1 VSGFGCQ
8 EKAVLNPDTSKNQ
21 RARKHRQKIV
31 GMMLHNAEKERPVRQ
46 LKTINWVLI
55 QVLII
60 TVAGIAATAAAA
72 GPFGIRS
79 ADTII
84 DQSGRRITAGQ
95 PFKRVISLYGA
106 HTENLFSLGLDSEII
121 GVSPH
126 DDYPPQA
133 LGKPVFSY
141 HDDPEKFIA
150 ARPDL
155 VLIRP
160 MIDRG
165 YPQFIA
171 MLEKMG
177 ITIVSLQPRTI
188 DEMADYLT
196 ILGMLTGRQ
205 DRAQRLISLFNQSLD
220 GFKNLTRSQID
231 RKRVYFE
238 AIHSKMKTFAPDS
251 MAMFALESA
260 GGINIAADAD
270 PVRNTNIAY
279 YGKERILSRAAEI
292 DVYLAQYGSM
302 NRPTVA
308 LIQQEPGFNIIKAVA
323 MDQIY
328 IVDEKLVSRPTMRLL
343 EGIYTIGKCLYPGIF
358 DDRALDILNRK
369 NE

>member
-1 VSGFGCQ
+1 M
-8 EKAVLNPDTSKNQ
+8 
-21 RARKHRQKIV
+21 I
-31 GMMLHNAEKERPVRQ
+31 
-46 LKTINWVLI
+46 TIRIHYKLCFESNITMQSFKLIKRSLI
-55 QVLII
+55 QALI
-60 TVAGIAATAAAA
+60 VAAIGGASIATGLAS

-79 ADTII
+79 PNTII
-84 DQSGRRITAGQ
+84 DQSGRRLVIEQ
-95 PFKRVISLYGA
+95 PFTRLISLYGA
-106 HTENLFSLGLDSEII
+106 HTENLFSLGLDNEII
-121 GVSPH
+121 GVSQH

-133 LGKPVFSY
+133 LDKPVFSY

-165 YPQFIA
+165 YPQFIS
-171 MLEKMG
+171 MLEKTG
-177 ITIVSLQPRTI
+177 ITVVSLQPRTI
-188 DEMADYLT
+188 DEMSTYLA
-196 ILGMLTGRQ
+196 ILGILTGQQ
-205 DRAQRLISLFNQSLD
+205 DRAQQLISQFNSSID
-220 GFKNLTRSQID
+220 GFKNLTRSRSS

-279 YGKERILSRAAEI
+279 YGKERLLSRAAEI

-302 NRPTVA
+302 NRPTAA
-308 LIQQEPGFNIIKAVA
+308 LIKQEPGFNIIKAVA
-323 MDQIY
+323 TDQIY
-328 IVDEKLVSRPTMRLL
+328 IVDEKIVSRPTMRLL
-343 EGIYTIGKCLYPGIF
+343 EGIYTIGKYLYPDDF
-358 DDRALDILNRK
+358 DDRALKILNRLI
-369 NE
+369 E

>member
-1 VSGFGCQ
+1 MWSIKRIKQ
-8 EKAVLNPDTSKNQ
+8 
-21 RARKHRQKIV
+21 I
-31 GMMLHNAEKERPVRQ
+31 
-46 LKTINWVLI
+46 LI
-55 QVLII
+55 LILII
-60 TVAGIAATAAAA
+60 TAVGGAA
-72 GPFGIRS
+72 GAAGLTSSPFGIRS
-79 ADTII
+79 TNIII
-84 DQSGRRITAGQ
+84 DQAGRQIVIGR
-95 PFKRVISLYGA
+95 PFTRVISLYGA
-106 HTENLFSLGLDSEII
+106 HTENLFSLGLDNEII
-121 GVSPH
+121 GVSQH

-133 LGKPVFSY
+133 LEKPVFSY

-171 MLEKMG
+171 MLEKTG

-188 DEMADYLT
+188 DEMFTYLA
-196 ILGMLTGRQ
+196 ILGILTGQ
-205 DRAQRLISLFNQSLD
+205 QERAQQLIRRFNQSID
-220 GFKNLTRSQID
+220 EFKYLTRSRSD

-279 YGKERILSRAAEI
+279 YGKERILSRAVEI

-302 NRPTVA
+302 NRPTVD
-308 LIQQEPGFNIIKAVA
+308 LIKQEPGFSIIKAVTL
-323 MDQIY
+323 DQIY
-328 IVDEKLVSRPTMRLL
+328 IVDEKIVSRPTMRLL
-343 EGIYTIGKCLYPGIF
+343 EGIYTIGKYLYPGIF
-358 DDRALDILNRK
+358 DDRALKILKR
-369 NE
+369 

>member
-1 VSGFGCQ
+1 
-8 EKAVLNPDTSKNQ
+8 
-21 RARKHRQKIV
+21 
-31 GMMLHNAEKERPVRQ
+31 MRQ
-46 LKTINWVLI
+46 LRTIYWVLI

-60 TVAGIAATAAAA
+60 TAPGMATAAADTAA
-72 GPFGIRS
+72 GQSGIRS
-79 ADTII
+79 PNIII
-84 DQSGRRITAGQ
+84 DQSGRQLVIEQ

-106 HTENLFSLGLDSEII
+106 HTENLFSLGLDHEII
-121 GVSPH
+121 GVSRH

-133 LGKPVFSY
+133 LAKPVFSY
-141 HDDPEKFIA
+141 HDDPEKFMA
-150 ARPDL
+150 AGPDL

-177 ITIVSLQPRTI
+177 ITVVSLQPRTI
-188 DEMADYLT
+188 DEMSTYLS
-196 ILGMLTGRQ
+196 ILGILTGQR
-205 DRAQRLISLFNQSLD
+205 DRAQQLISQFNKSID
-220 GFKNLTRSQID
+220 GFKNLTRSRID

-279 YGKERILSRAAEI
+279 YGKERILSRATEI

-308 LIQQEPGFNIIKAVA
+308 LIKQEPGFSIIKAVA

-328 IVDEKLVSRPTMRLL
+328 IVDEKIVSRPTMRLL
-343 EGIYTIGKCLYPGIF
+343 EGIYVIGKYLYPGIF
-358 DDRALDILNRK
+358 DARALEILK
-369 NE
+369 H